1 MDLKELIAKIIAD
14 NLNISDISQEQI
26 IEFLN
31 APPEPALG
39 DYALPCF
46 KLAKVLKNSPVKIAD
61 DLAQKI
67 NQNSLP
73 LELDKVNS
81 VNGYLNFYINR
92 SLFMKDVADNYK
104 NGTPKQDIGKG
115 RVVCIDYSSINIAKH
130 FHMGHLSTTA
140 IGGSLY
146 RIFNYLGY
154 KSVGINHLGDYGTQF
169 GKLICAYKMWS
180 SEEKLAKDGLN
191 ELHELYVRYHQ
202 EAESNPAL
210 DDIAREWSKK
220 IEQKDPEAV
229 QIYERFKQ
237 ITLENIGKIYE
248 RLGVTFDSYLGES
261 FFADRVGE
269 VVKLLEEKK
278 LLEESDGAKVV
289 KLDEFDM
296 PPCLILRSDG
306 ASLYATRDLATA
318 IYRKQ
323 TYDFYKC
330 LYVVAYQQNLHFRQF
345 FKVLELMGYEWAKD
359 LIHVSYGMVSLED
372 GAMSTRGG
380 KLVKLVDV
388 LDKAVE
394 KTKNIIKEKNPDAD
408 NTDEV
413 AEAVGVG
420 AVIFSSLCN
429 SKIKDIVFS
438 WDRVLNFDG
447 ETGPYLQYTHARC
460 CSVLKKAGVDINN
473 LVMPSSLQSV
483 DADFG
488 ANLDDNTWTLIK
500 NINTFFDQIVLAAQ
514 NYEPSII
521 ANRIID
527 IAQGYNKFYFDY
539 KILDENPA
547 VQKARLLIT
556 MAVKNCL
563 KTGMELLLLKPLEQM

>member
-73 LELDKVNS
+73 LELDKVS
-81 VNGYLNFYINR
+81 AVNGYLNFYLNR

-229 QIYERFKQ
+229 QIYESFKQ

>member
-81 VNGYLNFYINR
+81 VNGYLNFYLNR

>member
-73 LELDKVNS
+73 LELDKVS
-81 VNGYLNFYINR
+81 AVNGYLNFYLNR

>member
-67 NQNSLP
+67 NHNSLP
-73 LELDKVNS
+73 LELDKVS
-81 VNGYLNFYINR
+81 AVNGYLNFYINR

>member
-1 MDLKELIAKIIAD
+1 MDYKELVAKLITD
-14 NLNISDISQEQI
+14 NLNIEGVSIDQI
-26 IEFLN
+26 KEFLN
-31 APPEPALG
+31 TPPEPALG

-46 KLAKVLKNSPVKIAD
+46 KLAKVLRNSPVKIAE

-67 NQNSLP
+67 NQTALP
-73 LELDKVNS
+73 AELDRVCA
-81 VNGYLNFYINR
+81 VNGYLNFYLNRPKFAQEVIN
-92 SLFMKDVADNYK
+92 VYK
-104 NGTPKQDIGKG
+104 LGAPRQDLGKG
-115 RVVCIDYSSINIAKH
+115 RVICIDYSSINIAKH

-154 KSVGINHLGDYGTQF
+154 KSIGINHLGDYGTQF

-180 SEEKLAKDGLN
+180 NEEKLNKDGLN

-202 EAESNPAL
+202 EAESKPEL

-229 QIYERFKQ
+229 QIYERFKE
-237 ITLENIGKIYE
+237 ITLQNIGKIYE

-261 FFADRVGE
+261 FFADKVGE
-269 VVKLLEEKK
+269 VVKLLEEKN

-289 KLDEFDM
+289 KLDEYDM

-318 IYRKQ
+318 IYRKRE
-323 TYDFYKC
+323 YDFYKC

-359 LIHVSYGMVSLED
+359 LVHVSYGMVSLED

-394 KTKNIIKEKNPDAD
+394 KTKSIIKEKNPGAKDIDA
-408 NTDEV
+408 V

-460 CSVLKKAGVDINN
+460 CSVLKKAGADYNNFALPTNLTDIE
-473 LVMPSSLQSV
+473 PDYS
-483 DADFG
+483 
-488 ANLDDNTWTLIK
+488 ANMDDNTWTLIK
-500 NINTFFDQIVLAAQ
+500 NIDTFFDQIVLAAQ

-539 KILDENPA
+539 KILDDNPA

-556 MAVKNCL
+556 LAVKNCL

>member
-67 NQNSLP
+67 NHNSLP

>member
-1 MDLKELIAKIIAD
+1 MDHKELISKLVFD
-14 NLNISDISQEQI
+14 NLNIPEISQDDIKQC
-26 IEFLN
+26 LN
-31 APPEPALG
+31 IPPEPALG
-39 DYALPCF
+39 DFALPCF
-46 KLAKVLKNSPVKIAD
+46 KFSKALKNSPVNIANALAEKISRKA
-61 DLAQKI
+61 
-67 NQNSLP
+67 LP
-73 LELDKVNS
+73 AEIDKVQA
-81 VNGYLNFYINR
+81 VNGYLNFYLNR
-92 SLFMKDVADNYK
+92 PKFMQETAERFK
-104 NGTPKQDIGKG
+104 NGVPKQDIGHG
-115 RVVCIDYSSINIAKH
+115 RVICIDYSSINIAKH

-146 RIFNYLGY
+146 RIFNFLGY

-180 SEEKLAKDGLN
+180 SEEKLEKDGLN
-191 ELHELYVRYHQ
+191 ELHELYIRYHQ
-202 EAESNPAL
+202 EAETNPQL

-229 QIYERFKQ
+229 KIYERFKE
-237 ITLENIGKIYE
+237 ITLQNIGKIYD
-248 RLGVTFDSYLGES
+248 RLGVVFDSYLGES
-261 FFADRVGE
+261 FFADKVGG
-269 VVKLLEEKK
+269 VVKLLEEKN

-289 KLDEFDM
+289 RLDEYDM

-330 LYVVAYQQNLHFRQF
+330 LYVVAYQQNLHFKQF
-345 FKVLELMGYEWAKD
+345 FKVLELMGFDWAKD
-359 LIHVSYGMVSLED
+359 LVHVSYGMVSMED
-372 GAMSTRGG
+372 GAMSTRSGRLI
-380 KLVKLVDV
+380 KLADV

-394 KTKNIIKEKNPDAD
+394 KIKGIIKEKNPDAQ
-408 NTDEV
+408 NIDET

-460 CSVLKKAGVDINN
+460 CSVLKKAGVDYNN
-473 LVMPSSLQSV
+473 FALPQNLQ
-483 DADFG
+483 DIEADFG
-488 ANLDDNTWTLIK
+488 SSIDDNSWTLIK
-500 NINTFFDQIVLAAQ
+500 NIDTFFDQIVLAAQ

-521 ANRIID
+521 ANRIMD

-539 KILDENPA
+539 KILDDNLS

-556 MAVKNCL
+556 LAVKNCL
-563 KTGMELLLLKPLEQM
+563 KTGLELLLLKPIEQM

>member
-1 MDLKELIAKIIAD
+1 MDYKQLISQLVLDNLEAADIKQELIKES
-14 NLNISDISQEQI
+14 LNT
-26 IEFLN
+26 
-31 APPEPALG
+31 PPEPALG

-46 KLAKVLKNSPVKIAD
+46 KFAKILKNSPVNIANT
-61 DLAQKI
+61 LADKI
-67 NQNSLP
+67 NQKPLP
-73 LELDKVNS
+73 KELIEVRA
-81 VNGYLNFYINR
+81 VNGYLNFYLNRSSFIQDVINR
-92 SLFMKDVADNYK
+92 YQYQV
-104 NGTPKQDIGKG
+104 PKQDIGQGK
-115 RVVCIDYSSINIAKH
+115 VICIDYSSINIAKH

-169 GKLICAYKMWS
+169 GKLICAYKIWG
-180 SEEKLAKDGLN
+180 SEQKLEQNGLN
-191 ELHELYVRYHQ
+191 ELHKLYVRYHK
-202 EAESNPAL
+202 EAEENPEL

-220 IEQKDPEAV
+220 IEQKDTEAV
-229 QIYERFKQ
+229 SIYQRFKQ
-237 ITLENIGKIYE
+237 ITLENISKIYD
-248 RLGVTFDSYLGES
+248 RLGIQFDSYLGES
-261 FFADRVGE
+261 YFADKVE
-269 VVKLLEEKK
+269 PVVQLLEQKN
-278 LLEESDGAKVV
+278 LLELSDGAKVV
-289 KLDEFDM
+289 KLDDYDM

-345 FKVLELMGYEWAKD
+345 FKVLELMGYEWAQD
-359 LIHVSYGMVSLED
+359 LVHVSYGMVSLED
-372 GAMSTRGG
+372 GSMSTRGG

-388 LDKAVE
+388 LDKAVD
-394 KTKNIIKEKNPDAD
+394 KIKGIIKEKNPEAQDVEQ
-408 NTDEV
+408 T

-460 CSVLKKAGVDINN
+460 CSVLKKSGTDYDNFV
-473 LVMPSSLQSV
+473 LPESLQEI
-483 DADFG
+483 DADFD
-488 ANLDDNTWTLIK
+488 ANIDDNTWTLIK
-500 NINTFFDQIVLAAQ
+500 NIDTFFDQIVLAAQ

-539 KILDENPA
+539 KIIDDNPNI
-547 VQKARLLIT
+547 QKARLLIT
-556 MAVKNCL
+556 LAVKNCL
-563 KTGMELLLLKPLEQM
+563 KTGMELLLIKPIEQM

>member
-73 LELDKVNS
+73 LELDKVS
-81 VNGYLNFYINR
+81 AVNGYLNFYINR

>member
-14 NLNISDISQEQI
+14 NLNISEISQEQI

-73 LELDKVNS
+73 LELDKVS
-81 VNGYLNFYINR
+81 AVNGYLNFYINR